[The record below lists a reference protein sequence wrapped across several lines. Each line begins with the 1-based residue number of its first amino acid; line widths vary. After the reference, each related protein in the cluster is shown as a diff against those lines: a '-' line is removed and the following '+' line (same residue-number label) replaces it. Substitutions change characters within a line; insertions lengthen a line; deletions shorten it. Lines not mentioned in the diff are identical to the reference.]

1 LEIDENSLYDLMSE
15 FHTIGDS
22 DYGGL
27 GSREEATLVGYIYGV
42 FTHSSRSEIEI
53 DKEGRK
59 VYRFGRF
66 YYVVWFDDFSEEE
79 DETAETEEKDSDT
92 YEVELESIYDDND
105 DNDEEDE
112 GDEPEDDDE
121 LDEDPLLPVAIDG
134 PFTIDEIRNLVKKGI
149 I

>member
-1 LEIDENSLYDLMSE
+1 MDIDENSLYDLMSQ

-27 GSREEATLVGYIYGV
+27 GSREEATLVGYIYGI
-42 FTHSSRSEIEI
+42 FTHSRNSEIEI

-59 VYRFGRF
+59 VFRFGRF
-66 YYVVWFDDFSEEE
+66 YYVVWFDDFSQEE
-79 DETAETEEKDSDT
+79 DETDETEEEKSDIF
-92 YEVELESIYDDND
+92 EVELESIYDED
-105 DNDEEDE
+105 DDEDEDDEEDPD
-112 GDEPEDDDE
+112 DEDE
-121 LDEDPLLPVAIDG
+121 LDEDTLLPVAIDG

>member
-1 LEIDENSLYDLMSE
+1 MSE

-42 FTHSSRSEIEI
+42 FTHSGNSEMEI

-59 VYRFGRF
+59 VFRFGKF
-66 YYVVWFDDFSEEE
+66 YYVVWFDDFSEE
-79 DETAETEEKDSDT
+79 DEEEEEKSDKDSDT
-92 YEVELESIYDDND
+92 YEVEVESIYDETEDL
-105 DNDEEDE
+105 EEDDQDPDYD
-112 GDEPEDDDE
+112 GE

-134 PFTIDEIRNLVKKGI
+134 PFTIDDIRNMVKKGI

>member
-42 FTHSSRSEIEI
+42 FTHSSNSKMEI

-59 VYRFGRF
+59 VFRFGRF
-66 YYVVWFDDFSEEE
+66 YYVVWFDDFSEEDEE
-79 DETAETEEKDSDT
+79 DEEMEDQESDT
-92 YEVELESIYDDND
+92 YDVEVESIYDEND
-105 DNDEEDE
+105 Y
-112 GDEPEDDDE
+112 EDDDE
-121 LDEDPLLPVAIDG
+121 DVPTDEDELEEDPLLPVAIDG
-134 PFTIDEIRNLVKKGI
+134 PFTIDEIRNMVKKGI

>member
-1 LEIDENSLYDLMSE
+1 MEIDENSLYDLMSE

-27 GSREEATLVGYIYGV
+27 GSREEATLVGYIYGI
-42 FTHSSRSEIEI
+42 FTHSSNSEIEI

-59 VYRFGRF
+59 VFRFGRF

-79 DETAETEEKDSDT
+79 DETDETEEQESDT
-92 YEVELESIYDDND
+92 YEVELESIYDEYD
-105 DNDEEDE
+105 DEDEED
-112 GDEPEDDDE
+112 DPEDDGE

>member
-27 GSREEATLVGYIYGV
+27 GSREEATLVGYIYGI
-42 FTHSSRSEIEI
+42 FTHSSSSEIEI

-59 VYRFGRF
+59 VFRFGRF

-79 DETAETEEKDSDT
+79 EETDESEETESDT
-92 YEVELESIYDDND
+92 YEVELESIYDEND
-105 DNDEEDE
+105 DEDEED
-112 GDEPEDDDE
+112 DPEDEDE